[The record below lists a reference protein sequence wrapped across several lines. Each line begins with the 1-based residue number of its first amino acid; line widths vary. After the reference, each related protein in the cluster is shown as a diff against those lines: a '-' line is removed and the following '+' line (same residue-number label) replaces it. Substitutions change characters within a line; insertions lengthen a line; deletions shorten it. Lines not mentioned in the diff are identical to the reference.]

1 MSQLPQ
7 WPTSMIAPT
16 TTMDVPRP
24 PTTAGQPLRRWRMP
38 IVVAASLVL
47 LLVSYA
53 LVPGLAA
60 RSIRGAFPA
69 VHADISGVTDGAHL
83 NLGQSVTF
91 SATGSSGKSL
101 SYNWQFS
108 DGQTATGTTVTKT
121 FTQPTTQASVT
132 LVVRDPL
139 AVSFGNGHE
148 DTTSLQF
155 AVFPPPPQASFTS
168 TQEAAFFG
176 EFPVQFDAS
185 GSTSQS
191 QITNYAWDFGDPS
204 SFNNTDSSSFSTQT
218 THDYSQPGTYT
229 VTLTI
234 TDDFN
239 QANTT
244 TQTITVTDNSGTGA

>member
-7 WPTSMIAPT
+7 WPTSMTAPT
-16 TTMDVPRP
+16 TTMDAPRP
-24 PTTAGQPLRRWRMP
+24 PAAGQSLRRWRMP

-83 NLGQSVTF
+83 SIGQSVTF
-91 SATGSSGKSL
+91 SAAGSSGKSL

-108 DGQTATGTTVTKT
+108 DGQAATGATVTKT
-121 FTQPTTQASVT
+121 FLQPTAQASVT

-139 AVSFGNGHE
+139 AASFGNGHQ
-148 DTTSLQF
+148 DTASLQF

-204 SFNNTDSSSFSTQT
+204 SFNNTDSSSFSSQT
-218 THDYSQPGTYT
+218 THDYTQAGTYT
-229 VTLTI
+229 VTLTV

-239 QANTT
+239 QTNTT
-244 TQTITVTDNSGTGA
+244 TQTITVTDNSSTGA